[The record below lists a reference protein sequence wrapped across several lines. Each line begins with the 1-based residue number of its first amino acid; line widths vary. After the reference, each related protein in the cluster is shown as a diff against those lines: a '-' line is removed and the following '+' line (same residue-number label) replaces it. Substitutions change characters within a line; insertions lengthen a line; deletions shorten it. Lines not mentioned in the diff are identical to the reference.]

1 MGADGK
7 RVELIDEGQSSNATS
22 YIGLGLIASL
32 IVGAAPLLDAL
43 NGNGP
48 FESAML
54 RYLACLAVCV
64 VAAATLG
71 RMLDSA
77 QANAASKTD
86 GSSGDSATDSG
97 RDSETSL
104 ISDDRADG
112 GGT

>member
-32 IVGAAPLLDAL
+32 IVGSGPLLDAL
-43 NGNGP
+43 NGNGS
-48 FESAML
+48 FENAML

-64 VAAATLG
+64 IAAAMLG

-77 QANAASKTD
+77 QFNNSDDAEA
-86 GSSGDSATDSG
+86 GDSSPNQDLDA
-97 RDSETSL
+97 ENAL
-104 ISDDRADG
+104 ISDDIADG
-112 GGT
+112 GL

>member
-1 MGADGK
+1 LGADGK

-32 IVGAAPLLDAL
+32 IVGSGPLLDAL

-54 RYLACLAVCV
+54 RYLACLGVCV

-71 RMLDSA
+71 RMLDNAQYEDDDPGGPNGPNSA
-77 QANAASKTD
+77 ESD
-86 GSSGDSATDSG
+86 GDGGTAFV
-97 RDSETSL
+97 
-104 ISDDRADG
+104 SDDPADG
-112 GGT
+112 ERP